1 MQHAVALV
9 NAVLQAPDGYELS
22 AVNSHPAQHS
32 ACPPSSYPPS
42 AYAPP
47 APYAASPPYH
57 PAAYPAAAY
66 PPPQANSPAAPAYS
80 HSPAPAYPPS
90 TYALPSVAELL
101 AQQAEVQRQIA
112 EFTQRNALL
121 RQQLGLSATAAPCP
135 TPTHGAP
142 PPG

>member
-90 TYALPSVAELL
+90 TYALPSVAELQ
-101 AQQAEVQRQIA
+101 AQQAEVPRQIA
-112 EFTQRNALL
+112 QFNQRNALL
-121 RQQLGLSATAAPCP
+121 QQQLGLSAIAAPCP
-135 TPTHGAP
+135 TPTPAALP
-142 PPG
+142 PW